1 MVNPLAQAHRGLG
14 TTLFSLLNPIPFG
27 FFVGALIFDA
37 IYLNSAEVMGKAA
50 AWLITFG
57 LLIAIVPRLINL
69 FAVWR
74 RDGTATCIDRIDFFL
89 NLVAVVLAIWNAF
102 VHSRDAYAVAVP
114 GTILSALTVAPDRPG
129 PDPCHAAAGA
139 AGRSSWLAHPAHRG
153 RPGAGRD
160 AVGLCRQ
167 GRVPPGRPVGTAT
180 ATARRPTS

>member
-37 IYLNSAEVMGKAA
+37 IYLNSAEVMWGKAA

-74 RDGTATCIDRIDFFL
+74 RNGTATRIDRIDFFL
-89 NLVAVVLAIWNAF
+89 NLAAVVLAVGARPIGQA
-102 VHSRDAYAVAVP
+102 SLSTAELRCTSATLARLDAGLPVMLISLAPCRLMA
-114 GTILSALTVAPDRPG
+114 GTMVIN
-129 PDPCHAAAGA
+129 
-139 AGRSSWLAHPAHRG
+139 SWLSPE
-153 RPGAGRD
+153 
-160 AVGLCRQ
+160 
-167 GRVPPGRPVGTAT
+167 
-180 ATARRPTS
+180 

>member
-37 IYLNSAEVMGKAA
+37 IYLNSAEVMWGK

-74 RDGTATCIDRIDFFL
+74 RNGNATHRPHRL
-89 NLVAVVLAIWNAF
+89 LAQ
-102 VHSRDAYAVAVP
+102 P
-114 GTILSALTVAPDRPG
+114 GRGGAGHLERLR
-129 PDPCHAAAGA
+129 AAAM
-139 AGRSSWLAHPAHRG
+139 RMPLQ
-153 RPGAGRD
+153 
-160 AVGLCRQ
+160 CR
-167 GRVPPGRPVGTAT
+167 
-180 ATARRPTS
+180 ARFCRR